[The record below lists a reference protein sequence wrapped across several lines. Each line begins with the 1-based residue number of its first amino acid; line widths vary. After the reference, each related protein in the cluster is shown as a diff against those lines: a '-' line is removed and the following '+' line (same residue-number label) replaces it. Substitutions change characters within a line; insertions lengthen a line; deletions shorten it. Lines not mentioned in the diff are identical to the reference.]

1 MAEIKIIHEDID
13 DNRDADF
20 SKAKLLLESAE
31 KIYFMGFGF
40 NKLNVERLGI
50 TSLQP
55 NKSVATAFGLKSREI
70 ENIHRITNGKVIFE
84 FHDCIGLCRESVI
97 WS

>member
-1 MAEIKIIHEDID
+1 MAKFKIMHEYID

-31 KIYFMGFGF
+31 TIYFMWFGF
-40 NKLNVERLGI
+40 NNLNVERLGI
-50 TSLQP
+50 TSVQP
-55 NKSVATAFGLKSREI
+55 NKSVATAFGLKSREVDS
-70 ENIHRITNGKVIFE
+70 IHRITNGKVIFE
-84 FHDCIGLCRESVI
+84 IHDCICLCRERVI